1 MGKEVGRWR
10 SVPPAADHSW
20 ISDKHELLW
29 RLDRKHFQ
37 QESVY
42 NGKNRC
48 VRPDSEGEREY
59 GDSSE
64 GRVLDQHSQCIADV
78 LKESIH
84 TSVPHKA
91 MPLFVSQCNYGIYL
105 RRSLCRDEACEKRDS
120 SE

>member
-1 MGKEVGRWR
+1 MGKEVGRWC
-10 SVPPAADHSW
+10 SIPPAPHHSR
-20 ISDKHELLW
+20 IANKHELL
-29 RLDRKHFQ
+29 RGFDRKHFQ

-42 NGKNRC
+42 NSEDRC

-64 GRVLDQHSQCIADV
+64 GRVLDQHSQCIANV

-105 RRSLCRDEACEKRDS
+105 RRSLCRDEACEQRNS